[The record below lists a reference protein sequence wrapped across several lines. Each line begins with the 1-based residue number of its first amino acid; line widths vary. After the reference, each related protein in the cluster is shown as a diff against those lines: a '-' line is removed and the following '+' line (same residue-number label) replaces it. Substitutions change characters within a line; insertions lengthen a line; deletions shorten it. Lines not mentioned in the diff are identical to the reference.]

1 MNDKKFENKVQQ
13 DAEKIKKDL
22 GTMVGDG
29 VSYLSEGFEKLKGE
43 AKETV
48 DSTMASVKED
58 IGIGLKKYNE
68 NAQRAADK
76 VPGGFSNMISRY
88 PWVALTVALVVGYR
102 LGRFFKLSH

>member
-1 MNDKKFENKVQQ
+1 MNGKQLENQVQQ

-22 GTMVGDG
+22 GTMVGNG

-48 DSTMASVKED
+48 DNTVATVKED
-58 IGIGLKKYNE
+58 VGHGLKKYNE
-68 NAQRAADK
+68 NAQRAADS
-76 VPGGFSNMISRY
+76 VPGGFSDMVAKY

-102 LGRFFKLSH
+102 LGRFFKLNR